1 MTPSL
6 PVFITAIIR
15 DMGYSSIN
23 AQGLSAPPYVLTY
36 GVAVACAYFSDKWS
50 IRGWFIAFGQGLGAV
65 GYIVIAFAP
74 SIGARYFA
82 TYITV
87 MGMYIAQPLM

>member
-1 MTPSL
+1 M

-23 AQGLSAPPYVLTY
+23 AQGLSAPPYI
-36 GVAVACAYFSDKWS
+36 VAYFIAIGCAYFSDRYS
-50 IRGWFIAFGQGLGAV
+50 IRGWWIAFGQGLGAV
-65 GYIVIAFAP
+65 GYCIVAFAP

-82 TYITV
+82 IYITV
-87 MGMYIAQPLM
+87 IGMYIGQPLM